1 MRGDEVQGWCAIALA
16 LREPE
21 QDHLASR
28 LPTYLHPLGG
38 RSLAWHVMRAV
49 TDLDPQPSP
58 LLLVGSPMLDAA
70 VTGEVPALVV
80 HSREDALWCEDV
92 WKHLRPGCDGMLVV
106 DAAAAA
112 LGPSLEAFFQGRTD
126 RVLRGPGGEALAVT
140 MRTEEA
146 RERCARGSTIEAF
159 AEGLESVAAARP
171 EEAFVVR
178 DRATL
183 ARAGALVRRR
193 TVERL
198 MAGGVTFLAPESVI
212 VDVDV
217 QIAADT
223 IIYPGVVLEGR
234 TSIAGE
240 TVIGPGCRIIDAE
253 VGSGVE
259 LKGYNYIVRT
269 RIRNRAVLEP
279 YVRRGFD

>member
-1 MRGDEVQGWCAIALA
+1 MAQDWCAIVLA

-21 QDHLASR
+21 QDRLASR
-28 LPTYLHPLGG
+28 LPTYLHPLAG
-38 RSLAWHVMRAV
+38 RSLAWHVMRAL
-49 TDLDPQPSP
+49 TELDPPPSP
-58 LLLVGSPMLDAA
+58 LLLVGSPMLDAT
-70 VTGEVPALVV
+70 VTGEVPAVVV
-80 HSREDALWCEDV
+80 HTPEGVAWSEGIWERF
-92 WKHLRPGCDGMLVV
+92 RPGCERVLVV

-112 LGPSLEAFFQGRTD
+112 LDASLEAFFAGPVD
-126 RVLRGPGGEALAVT
+126 RVLRGPGGEALAVLLAAD
-140 MRTEEA
+140 EA
-146 RERCARGSTIEAF
+146 PARCARGATLEEVG
-159 AEGLESVAAARP
+159 EGLEPVEAARP

-178 DRATL
+178 DRAGL

-193 TVERL
+193 SVERL

-217 QIAADT
+217 QIGADT
-223 IIYPGVVLEGR
+223 VVYPGVVLEGR
-234 TSIAGE
+234 TTIGGE
-240 TVIGPGCRIIDAE
+240 TVVGPGCRIIDAQ